1 MPRKKST
8 DTDLAVFRG
17 ADHDSQ
23 AREGLREQEIKSF
36 SRLQY
41 FLGLGPEAR
50 LSASHT
56 TNVRRSDTWVVGRS
70 HRFEKSHARTTLVIG
85 AAIILFPRRMHDI
98 HPALQ
103 PSF

>member
-1 MPRKKST
+1 M
-8 DTDLAVFRG
+8 DVFRG

-23 AREGLREQEIKSF
+23 GSEGAGDPKSF

-50 LSASHT
+50 LSASY
-56 TNVRRSDTWVVGRS
+56 TNMRRREAWVVGRS
-70 HRFEKSHARTTLVIG
+70 HRFEESHARTALVIG
-85 AAIILFPRRMHDI
+85 EAIILFLRRMHDI